1 VSSTHSPI
9 AESSCG
15 KLSNLGQSRS
25 GGSQPLP
32 VPVSHDLRVSPRSKR
47 VKAAAA
53 EQEGA
58 FFFFF
63 FLTFFASNDIISN
76 MADDS
81 YAREEEVPEEE
92 ELDETVTARFPILS
106 EYRSRC

>member
-1 VSSTHSPI
+1 MTF
-9 AESSCG
+9 A
-15 KLSNLGQSRS
+15 
-25 GGSQPLP
+25 
-32 VPVSHDLRVSPRSKR
+32 SPRVQSASRQQLRSKT
-47 VKAAAA
+47 
-53 EQEGA
+53 EGV
-58 FFFFF
+58 FFF

-92 ELDETVTARFPILS
+92 ELDETVNARFPILS